1 MAELENVRFLLFIRL
16 LFKMFKFI
24 KILIYT
30 TI

>member
-1 MAELENVRFLLFIRL
+1 MAELENVRFLLFICL